1 MKGILSVVAALL
13 LVAGCGTQ
21 VDTSKVTYPRTTV
34 PAGQAPTV
42 TSSGT
47 EQPVAKANDPA
58 FTPEK
63 LRATDPCELLDE
75 DVLEELGQPAEVNR
89 GGFDECS
96 NYMRDKKGQ
105 ELNLTVTLGDSI
117 GNAVD
122 ADENIGGLPA
132 MENTLDT
139 GDACFVT
146 VITST
151 SPNLGIVVQVGGKS
165 EELCEAGRTLMG
177 SVVDRI
183 RTDPPVYDQV
193 KGTLAEVDPC
203 TLYPPETLTAPL
215 GGKADPKPFDLHQC
229 SWSSQA
235 GKLDV
240 RMRIGF
246 DPDKGSSGSPVDLGG
261 GLKGYQEKTVSS
273 TATCDVEWKHRV
285 YAGDEAEIVSLRFEK
300 RSPAA
305 DEDPCVP
312 AMELAKSLVS
322 ALPKA

>member
-1 MKGILSVVAALL
+1 MKGILSFVAALL

-21 VDTSKVTYPRTTV
+21 VDTSKVTYPRSTV

-47 EQPVAKANDPA
+47 EPPVAKANDPA

-63 LRATDPCELLDE
+63 LRAIDPCQLLDE
-75 DVLEELGQPAEVNR
+75 DVLEDFGEPAEVNR
-89 GGFDECS
+89 GGFDECA
-96 NYMRDKKGQ
+96 NYMADRKGQ
-105 ELNLTVTLGDSI
+105 ELNITVTLGDSV

-122 ADENIGGLPA
+122 ADQNISGLPA
-132 MENTLDT
+132 MENTLDS

-151 SPNLGIVVQVGGKS
+151 SPNLGIVVQVGGKADD
-165 EELCEAGRTLMG
+165 LCGVGKAVMV

-183 RTDPPVYDQV
+183 RADPPVYDQV
-193 KGTLAEVDPC
+193 KGSLAEVEPC
-203 TLYPPETLTAPL
+203 PLFTPEQLTEPL
-215 GGKADPKPFDLHQC
+215 GGKADPRPFDLHQC

-235 GKLDV
+235 ASLDV

-246 DPDKGSSGSPVDLGG
+246 DPDKGNSGSPVDLGG
-261 GLKGYQEKTVSS
+261 GVKGYQEKTVSS
-273 TATCDVEWKHRV
+273 TATCDVEWKHRP
-285 YAGDEAEIVSLRFEK
+285 YAGDEAEIVSLKFEK
-300 RSPAA
+300 RAPAEG
-305 DEDPCVP
+305 EDPCVP
-312 AMELAKSLVS
+312 AQALAKSLIS